1 MDKSMNVNL
10 CCKSA
15 QRGATLMISLMILLV
30 MTLIG
35 VTSMGTSN
43 LEEKMAGNDRDL
55 NLSFQAAEAAL
66 RQAED
71 YVNNNIVSTAAF
83 DGTNTGLY
91 TQDSN
96 PDIFA
101 AATWA
106 NSISYNG
113 TINYVNTA
121 PQYIVEITSTIGDD
135 DINVSGYGE
144 SSGSG
149 TITAFRVT
157 ARGTG
162 GTDGAV
168 TLLQSNF
175 GRRF

>member
-1 MDKSMNVNL
+1 MTAMQLNKST
-10 CCKSA
+10 

-35 VTSMGTSN
+35 ITSMGTSN
-43 LEEKMAGNDRDL
+43 LEEKMAGNDRDQ
-55 NLSFQAAEAAL
+55 NISFQAAEAAL

-71 YVNNNIVSTAAF
+71 YVNNDIVSTAAF

-96 PDIFA
+96 PDIFD

-106 NSISYNG
+106 NAITYVG
-113 TINYVNTA
+113 TVNYANSA
-121 PQYIVEITSTIGDD
+121 PQYIVEIISTIGED
-135 DINVSGYGE
+135 DINAHGYGE

-162 GTDGAV
+162 GTDGSV